1 MIQQF
6 KVLFTY
12 EQDDETGE
20 VKVLNREVVN
30 DDLPKAKKTS
40 SSKKATKKADES
52 SEPQLI
58 LEENKYSLNSA
69 AVELLGVEPEDR
81 LDIKMEKR
89 GKTRVPVIGCNT
101 AFGTQGGNRLTKSN
115 TVSYRGKNHD
125 VLAEY
130 GTVFSFKETDKEG
143 IYELVGDL
151 PIPEEKEDENVKIVD
166 EEVEEIGRPEDL
178 IGVVDGDAT
187 ELNADDID
195 FNF

>member
-69 AVELLGVEPEDR
+69 AIELLGVEPEDR

>member
-20 VKVLNREVVN
+20 VKVLNREVIN
-30 DDLPKAKKTS
+30 DDLPKAKKKTS
-40 SSKKATKKADES
+40 APKKSKADENP
-52 SEPQLI
+52 EPELI
-58 LEENKYSLNSA
+58 LEDNKYVLNTA
-69 AVELLGVEPEDR
+69 AVELLGVEADDR
-81 LDIKMEKR
+81 IDIKFEKKDKVR
-89 GKTRVPVIGCNT
+89 IPVIGCNT

-125 VLAEY
+125 TLEEY

-143 IYELVGDL
+143 IFELIGDK

-178 IGVVDGDAT
+178 EGIVDGDAT
-187 ELNADDID
+187 EVDADEID

>member
-1 MIQQF
+1 MKQRF

-20 VKVLNREVVN
+20 VKVLNREVIN

-40 SSKKATKKADES
+40 APKKSKADENPDP
-52 SEPQLI
+52 ELI
-58 LEENKYSLNSA
+58 LEDNKYVLNTA
-69 AVELLGVEPEDR
+69 AIELLGVEADDR
-81 LDIKMEKR
+81 IDIKFEKR
-89 GKTRVPVIGCNT
+89 DKVRVPVIGCNT

-125 VLAEY
+125 LLEEY

-143 IYELVGDL
+143 IYELIGDK
-151 PIPEEKEDENVKIVD
+151 PIPEEKEDDNVKIVD

-178 IGVVDGDAT
+178 EGILDGDAT
-187 ELNADDID
+187 EVNADDIN

>member
-20 VKVLNREVVN
+20 VKVINREVIKEN
-30 DDLPKAKKTS
+30 LPKAKKTN
-40 SSKKATKKADES
+40 TKKADENP
-52 SEPQLI
+52 EPELI
-58 LEENKYSLNSA
+58 LGDNKYSLNTA
-69 AVELLGVEPEDR
+69 ATELLGVEADDR
-81 LDIKMEKR
+81 IDIKFEKR
-89 GKTRVPVIGCNT
+89 DKVRVPVIGSNT

-125 VLAEY
+125 TLEAY

-143 IYELVGDL
+143 IFELVGDK
-151 PIPEEKEDENVKIVD
+151 PIPEEKEDENVKILD
-166 EEVEEIGRPEDL
+166 DEVEEIGRPEDL
-178 IGVVDGDAT
+178 VGIVEGDAT
-187 ELNADDID
+187 ELDGDDID

>member
-1 MIQQF
+1 MTQRF

-20 VKVLNREVVN
+20 VKVLNREVIN

-40 SSKKATKKADES
+40 TPKKSKADENPDP
-52 SEPQLI
+52 ELI
-58 LEENKYSLNSA
+58 LEDNKYVLNTA
-69 AVELLGVEPEDR
+69 AVELLGVEADDR
-81 LDIKMEKR
+81 IDIKFEKR
-89 GKTRVPVIGCNT
+89 DKVRVPVIGCNT

-125 VLAEY
+125 LLEEY

-143 IYELVGDL
+143 IYELIGDK
-151 PIPEEKEDENVKIVD
+151 PIPEEKEDDNVKIVD
-166 EEVEEIGRPEDL
+166 DEVEEIGRPEDL
-178 IGVVDGDAT
+178 EGILDGDAT
-187 ELNADDID
+187 EVNADDIN

>member
-1 MIQQF
+1 MIQTF

-20 VKVLNREVVN
+20 VKVINREVVN
-30 DDLPKAKKTS
+30 DDPPKPKKKTS
-40 SSKKATKKADES
+40 TPKKSKADENP
-52 SEPQLI
+52 EPELT
-58 LEENKYSLNSA
+58 LEDNKYCLNTA
-69 AVELLGVEPEDR
+69 AVELLGVEAEDR
-81 LDIKMEKR
+81 IDIKFEKR
-89 GKTRVPVIGCNT
+89 DKVRVPVIGCNT

-125 VLAEY
+125 LLEEY

-143 IYELVGDL
+143 IYELIGDK

-178 IGVVDGDAT
+178 VGIVDGDAT
-187 ELNADDID
+187 EINADDID

>member
-20 VKVLNREVVN
+20 VKVLNREVIN

-40 SSKKATKKADES
+40 SPKKATKKADES

-178 IGVVDGDAT
+178 VGIVDGDAT

>member
-1 MIQQF
+1 MIQTF

-20 VKVLNREVVN
+20 VKVVNREVVN

-40 SSKKATKKADES
+40 SPKKSTKKADENPNP
-52 SEPQLI
+52 ELI
-58 LEENKYSLNSA
+58 LEDNKYCLNTA
-69 AVELLGVEPEDR
+69 AVELLGVEVDDR
-81 LDIKMEKR
+81 LDIKFEKKNKVR
-89 GKTRVPVIGCNT
+89 IPVIGCNT

-125 VLAEY
+125 LLEEF
-130 GTVFSFKETDKEG
+130 GTVFSFKETDKDG
-143 IYELVGDL
+143 IFELVGDK
-151 PIPEEKEDENVKIVD
+151 PIPTEKEDENVKIVD

-178 IGVVDGDAT
+178 VGIVDGDAT

-195 FNF
+195 FKF

>member
-1 MIQQF
+1 MIQTF

-20 VKVLNREVVN
+20 VKVIDRKVIN

-40 SSKKATKKADES
+40 SKATKKADENP
-52 SEPQLI
+52 EPELI
-58 LEENKYSLNSA
+58 LEDNKYVLNTA
-69 AVELLGVEPEDR
+69 AVELLGVEADDR
-81 LDIKMEKR
+81 IDIKFEKKDKVR
-89 GKTRVPVIGCNT
+89 IPVIGCNT

-125 VLAEY
+125 LLGEY
-130 GTVFSFKETDKEG
+130 GTIFSFKETDKTG
-143 IYELVGDL
+143 IFELIGDQPL
-151 PIPEEKEDENVKIVD
+151 PVEKEDDNIKIED

-178 IGVVDGDAT
+178 VGIVDGDAT
-187 ELNADDID
+187 EANAEDLD

>member
-1 MIQQF
+1 MIQTF

-20 VKVLNREVVN
+20 VKVINREVVN
-30 DDLPKAKKTS
+30 DDLPKAKKKTS
-40 SSKKATKKADES
+40 TPKKSKADENP
-52 SEPQLI
+52 EPELT
-58 LEENKYSLNSA
+58 LEDNKYCLNTA
-69 AVELLGVEPEDR
+69 AIELLGVEVDDR
-81 LDIKMEKR
+81 IDIKFEKR
-89 GKTRVPVIGCNT
+89 DKVRVPVIGCNT

-125 VLAEY
+125 LLEEY

-143 IYELVGDL
+143 IYELIGDK

-178 IGVVDGDAT
+178 AGIVDGDAT
-187 ELNADDID
+187 EVNADDID

>member
-1 MIQQF
+1 MIQTF

-20 VKVLNREVVN
+20 VKVINREVVN
-30 DDLPKAKKTS
+30 DDLPKPKKKTS
-40 SSKKATKKADES
+40 APKKSKADENP
-52 SEPQLI
+52 EPELT
-58 LEENKYSLNSA
+58 LEDNKYCLNTA
-69 AVELLGVEPEDR
+69 AVELLGVEAEDR
-81 LDIKMEKR
+81 IDIKFEKR
-89 GKTRVPVIGCNT
+89 DKVRVPVIGCNT

-125 VLAEY
+125 LLEEY

-143 IYELVGDL
+143 IFELIGDK

-178 IGVVDGDAT
+178 VGIVDGDAT
-187 ELNADDID
+187 EINADDID

>member
-1 MIQQF
+1 MIQTF

-20 VKVLNREVVN
+20 VKVINREVVN
-30 DDLPKAKKTS
+30 DDLPKAKKKTS
-40 SSKKATKKADES
+40 APKKSKADENP
-52 SEPQLI
+52 EPELI
-58 LEENKYSLNSA
+58 LEDNKYCLNTA
-69 AVELLGVEPEDR
+69 AVELLGVEAEDR
-81 LDIKMEKR
+81 IDIKFEKR
-89 GKTRVPVIGCNT
+89 DKVRVPVIGCNT

-125 VLAEY
+125 LLEEY

-143 IYELVGDL
+143 IYELIGDK

-178 IGVVDGDAT
+178 VGIVDGDAT
-187 ELNADDID
+187 EINADDID

>member
-20 VKVLNREVVN
+20 VKVLNREVIN
-30 DDLPKAKKTS
+30 DDLPKAKKKTS
-40 SSKKATKKADES
+40 APKKSKADENP
-52 SEPQLI
+52 EPELI
-58 LEENKYSLNSA
+58 LEDNKYVLNTA
-69 AVELLGVEPEDR
+69 AVELLGVEADDR
-81 LDIKMEKR
+81 IDIKFEKKDKVR
-89 GKTRVPVIGCNT
+89 IPVIGCNT

-125 VLAEY
+125 TLEEY

-143 IYELVGDL
+143 IFELIGDK

-166 EEVEEIGRPEDL
+166 DEVEEIGRPEDL
-178 IGVVDGDAT
+178 EGIVDGDAT
-187 ELNADDID
+187 EVDADEID

>member
-20 VKVLNREVVN
+20 VKVINREVVN
-30 DDLPKAKKTS
+30 DDLPKAKKKTS
-40 SSKKATKKADES
+40 APKKSKADENP
-52 SEPQLI
+52 EPELI
-58 LEENKYSLNSA
+58 LEDNKYCLNTA
-69 AVELLGVEPEDR
+69 AAELLGVEAEDR
-81 LDIKMEKR
+81 IDIKFEKR
-89 GKTRVPVIGCNT
+89 DKVRVPVIGCNT

-125 VLAEY
+125 LLEEY

-143 IYELVGDL
+143 IYELVGDK

-178 IGVVDGDAT
+178 VGIVDGDAT
-187 ELNADDID
+187 EINADDID

>member
-6 KVLFTY
+6 KVMFTY

-20 VKVLNREVVN
+20 VKVINREVVN
-30 DDLPKAKKTS
+30 DDLPKAKKKTS
-40 SSKKATKKADES
+40 TPKKSKADENP
-52 SEPQLI
+52 EPELI
-58 LEENKYSLNSA
+58 LEDNKYSLNTA
-69 AVELLGVEPEDR
+69 AVELLGVEADDR
-81 LDIKMEKR
+81 IDIKFEKR
-89 GKTRVPVIGCNT
+89 DKVRVPVIGCNT

-115 TVSYRGKNHD
+115 TVSYRGKNHEA
-125 VLAEY
+125 LEEY

-143 IYELVGDL
+143 IFELIGNK

-178 IGVVDGDAT
+178 VGIVDGDAT
-187 ELNADDID
+187 EVSADDID

>member
-6 KVLFTY
+6 QVMFTY

-20 VKVLNREVVN
+20 VKVINREVVN
-30 DDLPKAKKTS
+30 DDLPKAKKKTS
-40 SSKKATKKADES
+40 TPKKSKADENP
-52 SEPQLI
+52 EPELI
-58 LEENKYSLNSA
+58 LEDNKYSLNTA
-69 AVELLGVEPEDR
+69 AIELLGVEADDR
-81 LDIKMEKR
+81 IDIKFEKR
-89 GKTRVPVIGCNT
+89 DKVRVPVIGCNT

-125 VLAEY
+125 TLEEY

-143 IYELVGDL
+143 IFELIGDK
-151 PIPEEKEDENVKIVD
+151 PIPEEKEDENIKIVD

-178 IGVVDGDAT
+178 VGIVDGDAT
-187 ELNADDID
+187 EVNADDIID

>member
-1 MIQQF
+1 MIQTF

-20 VKVLNREVVN
+20 VKVIDRKVVN

-40 SSKKATKKADES
+40 SKATKKADENP
-52 SEPQLI
+52 EPELI
-58 LEENKYSLNSA
+58 LEDNKYVLNTA
-69 AVELLGVEPEDR
+69 AVELLGVEADDR
-81 LDIKMEKR
+81 IDIKFEKKDKVR
-89 GKTRVPVIGCNT
+89 IPVIGCNT

-125 VLAEY
+125 LLEEY
-130 GTVFSFKETDKEG
+130 GTVFSFKETDKAG
-143 IYELVGDL
+143 IFELIGDQPL
-151 PIPEEKEDENVKIVD
+151 PVEKEDDNVKIED

-178 IGVVDGDAT
+178 VGIVDGDAT
-187 ELNADDID
+187 EANAEDLD

>member
-20 VKVLNREVVN
+20 VKVLNREIVN

-40 SSKKATKKADES
+40 SSKKTTKKADES

-89 GKTRVPVIGCNT
+89 GKIRVPVIGCNT

>member
-1 MIQQF
+1 MIQTF

-20 VKVLNREVVN
+20 VKVVNREVVN

-40 SSKKATKKADES
+40 SPKKSTKKADENPNP
-52 SEPQLI
+52 ELV
-58 LEENKYSLNSA
+58 LEDNKYCLNTA
-69 AVELLGVEPEDR
+69 AVELLGVEVDDR
-81 LDIKMEKR
+81 LDIKFEKR
-89 GKTRVPVIGCNT
+89 DKVRVPVIGCNT

-125 VLAEY
+125 LLEEF
-130 GTVFSFKETDKEG
+130 GTVFSFKETDKDG
-143 IYELVGDL
+143 IFELVGDK
-151 PIPEEKEDENVKIVD
+151 PIPTEKEDENVKIVD

-178 IGVVDGDAT
+178 VGIVDADAT

-195 FNF
+195 FKF

>member
-1 MIQQF
+1 MIQRF

-20 VKVLNREVVN
+20 VKVVSREVVN

-40 SSKKATKKADES
+40 STKKSKADENP
-52 SEPQLI
+52 EPELI
-58 LEENKYSLNSA
+58 LEDNKYSLNTA
-69 AVELLGVEPEDR
+69 AIELLGVEADDR
-81 LDIKMEKR
+81 IDIKFEKR
-89 GKTRVPVIGCNT
+89 DKVRVPVIGSNT

-125 VLAEY
+125 LLEDY

-143 IYELVGDL
+143 IFELIGDK
-151 PIPEEKEDENVKIVD
+151 PVPEEKEDENINIVD

-178 IGVVDGDAT
+178 VGIVDGDAT
-187 ELNADDID
+187 EINADDID

>member
-1 MIQQF
+1 MIQTF

-20 VKVLNREVVN
+20 VKVINREVVN
-30 DDLPKAKKTS
+30 DDLPKPKKKTS
-40 SSKKATKKADES
+40 APKKSKADENP
-52 SEPQLI
+52 EPELT
-58 LEENKYSLNSA
+58 LEDNKYCLNTA
-69 AVELLGVEPEDR
+69 AVELLGVEAEDR
-81 LDIKMEKR
+81 IDIKFEKR
-89 GKTRVPVIGCNT
+89 DKVRVPVIGCNT

-125 VLAEY
+125 LLEEY
-130 GTVFSFKETDKEG
+130 GTIFSFKETDKEG
-143 IYELVGDL
+143 IFELIGDK

-178 IGVVDGDAT
+178 VGIVDGDAT
-187 ELNADDID
+187 EINADDID

>member
-6 KVLFTY
+6 KVMFTY

-20 VKVLNREVVN
+20 VKVINREVIN
-30 DDLPKAKKTS
+30 DDLPKAKKKTS
-40 SSKKATKKADES
+40 TPKKSKADENP
-52 SEPQLI
+52 EPELI
-58 LEENKYSLNSA
+58 LEDNKYSLNTA
-69 AVELLGVEPEDR
+69 AIELLGVEADDR
-81 LDIKMEKR
+81 IDIKFEKR
-89 GKTRVPVIGCNT
+89 DKVRVPVIGCNT

-115 TVSYRGKNHD
+115 TVSYRGKNHEA
-125 VLAEY
+125 LEAY

-143 IYELVGDL
+143 IFELIGNK

-178 IGVVDGDAT
+178 IGIVDGDAT
-187 ELNADDID
+187 EVNADDID

>member
-20 VKVLNREVVN
+20 VKVINREVVN
-30 DDLPKAKKTS
+30 DDLPKAKKKTS
-40 SSKKATKKADES
+40 TPKKSKADENP
-52 SEPQLI
+52 EPELT
-58 LEENKYSLNSA
+58 LEDNKYCLNTA
-69 AVELLGVEPEDR
+69 AIELLGVEVDDR
-81 LDIKMEKR
+81 IDIKFEKR
-89 GKTRVPVIGCNT
+89 DKVRVPVIGCNT

-125 VLAEY
+125 LLEEY

-143 IYELVGDL
+143 IYELIGDK

-178 IGVVDGDAT
+178 VGIVDGDAT
-187 ELNADDID
+187 EINADDID